1 MEESYIKIKNILI
14 MNIFEL
20 SEKKKKKSVE
30 MCPSIDIYHVNS

>member
-20 SEKKKKKSVE
+20 SEKKKKSVE